1 MTLKIAW
8 GNVRKSFG
16 DFGIYFVTVVLGVA
30 VFYAFNSMSAQQGVL
45 ALSEQQSSILDLLG
59 AVIGGVSV
67 FIAVLLVFL
76 VVYANR
82 FLIRRRKK
90 EFGLYLA
97 LGMGAP
103 DVVRIV
109 LAESAIVGVSSLVV
123 GLALGIG
130 FSQVLLLA
138 TSSLFSAEVANTTGI
153 AFLFSPDAFAKAVAV
168 FAAVFVLAAIVNSH
182 TVAHAK
188 LVDLLRADR
197 TVESMKLRSLPLSFA
212 LFIVSLVVIGAAYK
226 LLADDGLTGP
236 TPEFAASTVLVV
248 AGTALFFY
256 SLSGFLLRAMQSVR
270 PLYLRGLNMFT
281 LRQLNARV
289 NTAFATLTVV
299 CLVLFLA
306 ITSVCTGLGLR
317 DATEDALAKGTSYS
331 ATASTTI
338 AIVGQGG
345 ETHRLAYLDP
355 YADFMES
362 VGYDMREGLTKSMRD
377 VDAGDFDAL
386 VAASA
391 QLDSLYDTQD
401 LVTYGAIEESSGVR
415 LADAVP
421 SGLMNPGYE
430 DAPLPFMRLSQVN
443 AALELAGK
451 APIDLGEGECA
462 VLTDMDA
469 FRPFWDGVARSGARV
484 SVGGKDLA
492 IASARFDCVETT
504 TYQCNTGALVLRDED
519 VPADC
524 VLGAMKLDMRC
535 ASEADEAALSKALG
549 AVSENTESDAWPLC
563 YGMFLTRTDCQE
575 QSIGVSVL
583 VGYLAIYLGFVLV
596 IACAA
601 ILAIQQLSDAS
612 DNARRYGLLRKLGAD
627 GGMVNRA
634 LFVQVLVYF
643 LFPLVLA
650 VAHSACAISVV
661 SQTIKAFGRFD
672 IASVSLTVAGA
683 FALVYGAYFLV
694 TFFTAKR
701 LIRA

>member
-1 MTLKIAW
+1 MTLKLAW
-8 GNVRKSFG
+8 GNVRKSLG
-16 DFGIYFVTVVLGVA
+16 DFGVYFVTVMLGVA

-45 ALSEQQSSILDLLG
+45 ALSEQQSSILSLLST
-59 AVIGGVSV
+59 VIGGVSA
-67 FIAVLLVFL
+67 FIAALLVFL

-97 LGMGAP
+97 LGMGTP

-109 LAESAIVGVSSLVV
+109 LAESAIVGAASLAV

-130 FSQVLLLA
+130 LSQVLLWA
-138 TSSLFSAEVANTTGI
+138 TSSLFSAEVANEAGI
-153 AFLFSPDAFAKAVAV
+153 AFVFSPDAFAKAVVV
-168 FAAVFVLAAIVNSH
+168 FAAVFVLAAAVNSF
-182 TVAHAK
+182 TVARTK
-188 LVDLLRADR
+188 LIDLLRADR
-197 TVESMKLRSLPLSFA
+197 TVESMKLKSLPLSFA
-212 LFIVSLVVIGAAYK
+212 LFIVSLVVIGVAYK
-226 LLADDGLTGP
+226 LLVDNGLMSMS
-236 TPEFAASTVLVV
+236 PEFAASTALVV
-248 AGTALFFY
+248 VGTALFFY
-256 SLSGFLLRAMQSVR
+256 SLSGFLLLAMQFAR

-317 DATEDALAKGTSYS
+317 DATEDSLAKGTSYS

-338 AIVGQGG
+338 AIVDQEG
-345 ETHRLAYLDP
+345 EVHRLAYLDP

-362 VGYDMREGLTKSMRD
+362 VGYDMHEGLARSMG
-377 VDAGDFDAL
+377 DAGMGDFDAL
-386 VAASA
+386 VTGAV
-391 QLDSLYDTQD
+391 QIDSLYDTQSP
-401 LVTYGAIEESSGVR
+401 VTYGAIEEASGVKLADVVSSGTV
-415 LADAVP
+415 
-421 SGLMNPGYE
+421 NPGYE
-430 DAPLPFMRLSQVN
+430 GTPLSFMRLSQVN
-443 AALELAGK
+443 AALTLAGK
-451 APIDLGEGECA
+451 DPIALGEGECA

-469 FRPFWDGVARSGARV
+469 FCPLWDAVARSGVQVR
-484 SVGGKDLA
+484 VGGKELS
-492 IASARFDCVETT
+492 IASARLDCIETT

-519 VPADC
+519 VPAGC
-524 VLGAMKLDMRC
+524 VLGASKLDMQC
-535 ASEADEAALSKALG
+535 ANEDDEAALSKALD
-549 AVSENTESDAWPLC
+549 AMAKSAETDAWPLQ
-563 YGMFLTRTDCQE
+563 YGMFLTRADCQE
-575 QSIGVSVL
+575 QSVGISVL

-627 GGMVNRA
+627 AGMVDRA

-643 LFPLVLA
+643 LFPLMLA
-650 VAHSACAISVV
+650 IAHSVCAISVV
-661 SQTIKAFGRFD
+661 SHVISVFGRFD
-672 IASVSLTVAGA
+672 IASAALAVSGA

>member
-1 MTLKIAW
+1 MTLKLAW
-8 GNVRKSFG
+8 GNVRKSLG

-59 AVIGGVSV
+59 TVIGGVSV
-67 FIAVLLVFL
+67 FIAALLVFL

-130 FSQVLLLA
+130 FSQVLLWA
-138 TSSLFSAEVANTTGI
+138 TSSLFSAEVASATGI
-153 AFLFSPDAFAKAVAV
+153 AFVFSPDAFAKAVVV
-168 FAAVFVLAAIVNSH
+168 FAAVFALAAVVNSH
-182 TVAHAK
+182 TVARAK
-188 LVDLLRADR
+188 LVDLLQADR
-197 TVESMKLRSLPLSFA
+197 TVEPMKLRSLPLSFA
-212 LFIVSLVVIGAAYK
+212 LFIASLVVIGAAYK
-226 LLADDGLTGP
+226 LLIDGGLTGL
-236 TPEFAASTVLVV
+236 TPEFAASTALVV

-256 SLSGFLLRAMQSVR
+256 SLSGFLLRAMQFAR

-338 AIVGQGG
+338 AIASQDG
-345 ETHRLAYLDP
+345 ELHRLAYLDP
-355 YADFMES
+355 YVDFMEG
-362 VGYDMREGLTKSMRD
+362 VGYDMREGLAKSMRD
-377 VDAGDFDAL
+377 AGVGDFDAL
-386 VAASA
+386 VAESV
-391 QLDSLYDTQD
+391 QIDSLYDMQAP
-401 LVTYGAIEESSGVR
+401 VTYGDVEKSSGVK
-415 LADAVP
+415 LIDSVS
-421 SGLMNPGYE
+421 SGFVDSGYE
-430 DAPLPFMRLSQVN
+430 GMSLSFIRLSQVN

-451 APIDLGEGECA
+451 DPIDLGEGECA
-462 VLTDMDA
+462 VLCDMDA
-469 FRPFWDGVARSGARV
+469 LSPFWDRVVQSGARV

-492 IASARFDCVETT
+492 ISSMRFDCLETT
-504 TYQCNTGALVLRDED
+504 TYQSNTGALVLRDED

-524 VLGAMKLDMRC
+524 VLGATKLDMQC

-549 AVSENTESDAWPLC
+549 TVSESTESDVWPLS

-575 QSIGVSVL
+575 QSVGVSVL

-650 VAHSACAISVV
+650 VAHSACAVSVV

-701 LIRA
+701 LVRA

>member
-1 MTLKIAW
+1 MTLKLAW
-8 GNVRKSFG
+8 GNVRKSLG
-16 DFGIYFVTVVLGVA
+16 DFGVYFVTVVLGVA

-45 ALSEQQSSILDLLG
+45 ALSEQQSGILDLLVE
-59 AVIGGVSV
+59 VIGGVSV
-67 FIAVLLVFL
+67 FIAALLVFL

-97 LGMGAP
+97 LGMGTS

-109 LAESAIVGVSSLVV
+109 LAESAIVGAASLAV
-123 GLALGIG
+123 GLVLGIG
-130 FSQVLLLA
+130 LSQVLLWA
-138 TSSLFSAEVANTTGI
+138 TSSLFSAEVASATGI
-153 AFLFSPDAFAKAVAV
+153 AFVFSPDAFAKAVAV
-168 FAAVFVLAAIVNSH
+168 FAAVFVLAAAVNSL
-182 TVAHAK
+182 TVARTK
-188 LVDLLRADR
+188 LIDLLRADR
-197 TVESMKLRSLPLSFA
+197 TVESMKLKSLPLSFA
-212 LFIVSLVVIGAAYK
+212 LFIVSIVVIGAAYK
-226 LLADDGLTGP
+226 LLADNGLMSMS
-236 TPEFAASTVLVV
+236 PEFVASTVLVIV
-248 AGTALFFY
+248 GTALFFY
-256 SLSGFLLRAMQSVR
+256 SLSGFLLRAVQFAR

-306 ITSVCTGLGLR
+306 ITSVCAGLGLR
-317 DATEDALAKGTSYS
+317 DATEDSLAKGTSYS

-338 AIVGQGG
+338 SIVGQGG

-362 VGYDMREGLTKSMRD
+362 VGYDMREGLAKSMRD
-377 VDAGDFDAL
+377 AGAGDFDAL
-386 VAASA
+386 VTASV

-401 LVTYGAIEESSGVR
+401 LVTYGAIEESSGVK
-415 LADAVP
+415 LADIV
-421 SGLMNPGYE
+421 SSDLVNPGYE
-430 DAPLPFMRLSQVN
+430 GTPLPFMRLSQVN
-443 AALELAGK
+443 AALDLAGR

-462 VLTDMDA
+462 VLTDVDA
-469 FRPFWDGVARSGARV
+469 FRPFWDGVARSGAQV
-484 SVGGKDLA
+484 SVGGKELA
-492 IASARFDCVETT
+492 IASSRFDCIETT

-519 VPADC
+519 VPAGC
-524 VLGAMKLDMRC
+524 VLGTTKLDMQC
-535 ASEADEAALSKALG
+535 VSEDAEAALSKALG
-549 AVSENTESDAWPLC
+549 AVAESADADAWPLR

-575 QSIGVSVL
+575 QSVGASVL
-583 VGYLAIYLGFVLV
+583 VGYLAIYLGFVFV

-627 GGMVNRA
+627 EGMISRA
-634 LFVQVLVYF
+634 LFAQVLVYF

-650 VAHSACAISVV
+650 IAHSVCAVSVV
-661 SQTIKAFGRFD
+661 SHVISVFGRFD
-672 IASVSLTVAGA
+672 IAGAALAVAGA
-683 FALVYGAYFLV
+683 FVLVYGAYFLV
-694 TFFTAKR
+694 TYLSARR

>member
-1 MTLKIAW
+1 MTLKLAW
-8 GNVRKSFG
+8 GNVRKSLG
-16 DFGIYFVTVVLGVA
+16 DFGVYFVTVVLGVA

-59 AVIGGVSV
+59 TVIGGVSV
-67 FIAVLLVFL
+67 FVAALLVFL

-97 LGMGAP
+97 LGMGVP

-109 LAESAIVGVSSLVV
+109 LAESAIVGAASLAV
-123 GLALGIG
+123 GLVLGIG
-130 FSQVLLLA
+130 LSQALLWA
-138 TSSLFSAEVANTTGI
+138 TSSLFSAEVASATGI
-153 AFLFSPDAFAKAVAV
+153 AFVFSPDAFAKVVAV
-168 FAAVFVLAAIVNSH
+168 FAAVFVLAAVVNSF
-182 TVAHAK
+182 TVARTK
-188 LVDLLRADR
+188 LIDLLRADR
-197 TVESMKLRSLPLSFA
+197 TVESMKLKSLPLSFA

-226 LLADDGLTGP
+226 LLADNGLMNMS
-236 TPEFAASTVLVV
+236 PEFAASTALVV
-248 AGTALFFY
+248 VGTALFFY
-256 SLSGFLLRAMQSVR
+256 SLSGFLLRAMQFAR
-270 PLYLRGLNMFT
+270 PLYLRGLNMFA

-317 DATEDALAKGTSYS
+317 DATEDSLAKGTSYS

-362 VGYDMREGLTKSMRD
+362 VGYDMREGLAKSMRD
-377 VDAGDFDAL
+377 ADAGDFDAL
-386 VAASA
+386 VAASV

-415 LADAVP
+415 LADAVS

-430 DAPLPFMRLSQVN
+430 DVPLPFMRLSQVN
-443 AALELAGK
+443 AALELAGR

-469 FRPFWDGVARSGARV
+469 FRPLWDGVARSGAQV

-519 VPADC
+519 IPAGC
-524 VLGAMKLDMRC
+524 VLGTSKLDMQC
-535 ASEADEAALSKALG
+535 ASEDAEAALSKALG
-549 AVSENTESDAWPLC
+549 AVAEGAEADAWPLR
-563 YGMFLTRTDCQE
+563 YGMFLTRADCQE

-627 GGMVNRA
+627 EGMISRA
-634 LFVQVLVYF
+634 LFAQVLVYF

-650 VAHSACAISVV
+650 IAHSACAVSVV
-661 SQTIKAFGRFD
+661 SHVISVFGRFD
-672 IASVSLTVAGA
+672 IAGAALAVAGA

-694 TFFTAKR
+694 TYLSAKR

>member
-1 MTLKIAW
+1 MTFKLAW
-8 GNVRKSFG
+8 GNVRKSLG
-16 DFGIYFVTVVLGVA
+16 DFGVYFVTVVLGVA

-45 ALSEQQSSILDLLG
+45 ALSEQQSAILSLLG
-59 AVIGGVSV
+59 TVIGGVSV
-67 FIAVLLVFL
+67 FIAALLVFL

-97 LGMGAP
+97 LGMGVS

-109 LAESAIVGVSSLVV
+109 LVESAIVGAFSLAV
-123 GLALGIG
+123 GLVLGIG
-130 FSQVLLLA
+130 LSQALLWV
-138 TSSLFSAEVANTTGI
+138 TSSLFSAEVATAEGI
-153 AFLFSPDAFAKAVAV
+153 AFMFSPDAFAEAIAV
-168 FAAVFVLAAIVNSH
+168 FAAIFILAATVNSL
-182 TVAHAK
+182 TVARAK

-197 TVESMKLRSLPLSFA
+197 TVESMKLKSLPLSFS

-226 LLADDGLTGP
+226 LLVDNGLASLSL
-236 TPEFAASTVLVV
+236 EFVASTVLVIV
-248 AGTALFFY
+248 GTALFFY
-256 SLSGFLLRAMQSVR
+256 SLSGFLLRAMQFAR

-306 ITSVCTGLGLR
+306 ITSVCTGIGLR
-317 DATEDALAKGTSYS
+317 DATEDSLAKGTAYS
-331 ATASTTI
+331 ATASTTV
-338 AIVGQGG
+338 AVVGQDG
-345 ETHRLAYLDP
+345 EAQRLAYLDP
-355 YADFMES
+355 YTDYMEG
-362 VGYDMREGLTKSMRD
+362 VGYDMREGLAKSMRD
-377 VDAGDFDAL
+377 VGAGDFDAL
-386 VAASA
+386 VVESV
-391 QLDSLYDTQD
+391 QLDSLYDMQVP
-401 LVTYGAIEESSGVR
+401 VTYGTVEESSGIK
-415 LADAVP
+415 LADITSSDLV
-421 SGLMNPGYE
+421 NPGYE
-430 DAPLPFMRLSQVN
+430 AVPLSLMKLSQVN

-451 APIDLGEGECA
+451 GPISLGAGECA
-462 VLTDMDA
+462 VLCDMEA
-469 FRPFWDGVARSGARV
+469 FYPFWDAVARSGAQV
-484 SVGGKDLA
+484 GVGGKNLA
-492 IASARFDCVETT
+492 VVSARFDCIETT
-504 TYQCNTGALVLRDED
+504 TYQCNAGALVLRDED
-519 VPADC
+519 VPAGC
-524 VLGAMKLDMRC
+524 VLGTTKLDMQC
-535 ASEADEAALSKALG
+535 ESEADEAALSKALG
-549 AVSENTESDAWPLC
+549 AVAENTESATWPLY

-627 GGMVNRA
+627 EGMVGRA

-650 VAHSACAISVV
+650 VAHSACAVSVV
-661 SQTIKAFGRFD
+661 SGVISVFGRFD
-672 IASVSLTVAGA
+672 IAGTALAVAGGL
-683 FALVYGAYFLV
+683 ALVYGAYFLV
-694 TFFTAKR
+694 TFFTARR